1 MPVVTPLTPA
11 QVSDFEPLTIALL
24 GAMPMGPRF
33 EELLPPSVAADL
45 VSADSARASRVHAW
59 LTAIADERSE
69 EDLLP
74 NALDV
79 LRPML
84 VRDKG
89 HNILAEIEGEKKN
102 EAQDADAYAQ
112 ILTDA
117 PAYRRLRKSQLMR
130 LNLAFLDV
138 SAIELKRRETS
149 TVQHLVC
156 SAKGV
161 ELLSELE
168 LSERTGPGP
177 VVVFCNTEMVGA
189 YMATD
194 EIQSAVS
201 AAAQQGRAELEVV
214 VARHFYNRDF
224 LDQLIYDVE
233 ETEMPDDDY

>member
-1 MPVVTPLTPA
+1 MTVVTPLTPA

-24 GAMPMGPRF
+24 GAMPMGPMF
-33 EELLPPSVAADL
+33 QELFPPSVAADL
-45 VSADSARASRVHAW
+45 VSADPVRAGRVYAW
-59 LTAIADERSE
+59 LKAIADERGE

-74 NALDV
+74 KALDV
-79 LRPML
+79 LRSML
-84 VRDKG
+84 ARVTA
-89 HNILAEIEGEKKN
+89 HNILAEIEVKKKDG
-102 EAQDADAYAQ
+102 AQNADAYAQ

-117 PAYRRLRKSQLMR
+117 PAY
-130 LNLAFLDV
+130 LDV
-138 SAIELKRRETS
+138 SAIEPKRRETS

-189 YMATD
+189 YIATD

-224 LDQLIYDVE
+224 LDQVIYDVE